1 MVFTPRGLCVAT
13 LRELAPA
20 IADVCTHAPTPCID
34 GEALSALSLA
44 LSLTLCPLP
53 LALQRAC
60 LSTVTPWPQQ
70 GRLAAPSSYRYHRP
84 GYGQTLQLTAGA
96 ACARPNPPSVAALFP
111 PSPEPVAW
119 SRCCSWFGHFRLP
132 PSKLRPPW
140 VRTGPT
146 PYCPSATRRHRRIPL
161 RLLCFAP
168 VRDFVHQLEQ
178 IQGSNCKP

>member
-1 MVFTPRGLCVAT
+1 MPNR
-13 LRELAPA
+13 APGA
-20 IADVCTHAPTPCID
+20 AGRV
-34 GEALSALSLA
+34 ALSLLA
-44 LSLTLCPLP
+44 WPPAPPCRADVKDRHPPLHSLPLTLCPLP

-111 PSPEPVAW
+111 PSPEPAAW

-132 PSKLRPPW
+132 PSKLRPPL

-168 VRDFVHQLEQ
+168 VRGCVQQLEERGGPKC
-178 IQGSNCKP
+178 ITTDSYE